1 LKAISKISANSSSK
15 NSEIIKIGNL
25 ATLIPRMFEL
35 LHKAQRTIHLNTLE
49 TMVSMVSR
57 YPQQF
62 QQSATHIFKE
72 LGNFI
77 NDNDM
82 QASALALKVAIPTIT
97 IVNSGSNEA

>member
-1 LKAISKISANSSSK
+1 VISIYNERLQNELTRDSALKAISKISANSSSK
-15 NSEIIKIGNL
+15 NSQIIKIGNL

-62 QQSATHIFKE
+62 
-72 LGNFI
+72 
-77 NDNDM
+77 
-82 QASALALKVAIPTIT
+82 
-97 IVNSGSNEA
+97 